1 MLRRQ
6 DVKLSGRFGVYHK
19 VTKTALTMGGV
30 LVEIQETLPV
40 GRETLGRAMES
51 ELTDQVSDFRAGSE
65 SLFRDHYAALVRSL
79 AVAGGDRE
87 AAADAVQ
94 EAFIQLCL
102 HWKRVS
108 KYDSPVAW
116 VRRVAINRL
125 SNHERSLR
133 RRAAALLRVR
143 DQQPQ
148 THPDPLV
155 QTSLERALANLPL
168 RQRVATALYYLED
181 LPVAEVARSM
191 GISEGSVNT
200 HLHRARA
207 ALKPTL
213 EV

>member
-1 MLRRQ
+1 VDL
-6 DVKLSGRFGVYHK
+6 DKTLSIGRNTYV
-19 VTKTALTMGGV
+19 GG
-30 LVEIQETLPV
+30 
-40 GRETLGRAMES
+40 AMEAGIR
-51 ELTDQVSDFRAGSE
+51 EHISDPPADPE
-65 SLFRDHYAALVRSL
+65 SLFRDNYTALVRSL
-79 AVAGGDRE
+79 AVASGDRE

-108 KYDSPVAW
+108 RYDNPVAW

-125 SNHERSLR
+125 INQQRSLR
-133 RRAAALLRVR
+133 HRAAALLRLR

-148 THPDPLV
+148 TSPGPAM
-155 QTSLERALANLPL
+155 QTDLGIAFASLPV
-168 RQRVATALYYLED
+168 RQRVAAALYYLQD

-207 ALKPTL
+207 ALRPTL
-213 EV
+213 EA

>member
-1 MLRRQ
+1 M
-6 DVKLSGRFGVYHK
+6 
-19 VTKTALTMGGV
+19 
-30 LVEIQETLPV
+30 EIHGTLPV

-51 ELTDQVSDFRAGSE
+51 ELTDHVSDFRAGPE
-65 SLFRDHYAALVRSL
+65 SLFRDNYAVLVRSL
-79 AVAGGDRE
+79 AVASGDRE

-108 KYDSPVAW
+108 KYDCPVAW

-143 DQQPQ
+143 NQRPQ
-148 THPDPLV
+148 MDPDPLV
-155 QTSLERALANLPL
+155 QTSLGRALANLPL

-207 ALKPTL
+207 ALKLAL
-213 EV
+213 EA